1 MHLAKRTLCVH
12 EIGIKVDCPG
22 CPCLC
27 VAGCAGKKELR
38 RLENSYQEQLQ
49 EYAQQL
55 QAGELTK
62 DEHDSKVA
70 LLNSRYGNRR
80 AQLERADLRTG
91 VRQYPSVL
99 GNSTA
104 DATRINRLGLLP
116 YFLFFVRRNSSD
128 WGALLKQLGV
138 AVEVV

>member
-1 MHLAKRTLCVH
+1 MKLVSKCIVLVALT
-12 EIGIKVDCPG
+12 
-22 CPCLC
+22 LC

-62 DEHDSKVA
+62 TEHDSKVA

-80 AQLERADLRTG
+80 AQLERQIYGTG
-91 VRQYPSVL
+91 APRQSSSVL
-99 GNSTA
+99 GNSTRP
-104 DATRINRLGLLP
+104 TRT
-116 YFLFFVRRNSSD
+116 RR
-128 WGALLKQLGV
+128 
-138 AVEVV
+138 